1 MPSSASRPDH
11 ASVTAGPSPDLRHA
25 RAAVAACFF
34 LNAVFYSSLVPR
46 FPELR
51 DGLGI
56 SNAALGTAIAALP
69 LGSLIAAPLSSVVL
83 RRFGSARTASAG
95 LVLLA
100 LAIAGAVSAPSWPV
114 LVVAL
119 FLAGIVDALVDVAQN
134 AHGLRVQ
141 RGYGRSI
148 LNAFHGLWSV
158 GAATGALLGSAG
170 AALGI
175 PLPAQL
181 WVTALVFSVLALS
194 LQRWMLTGPDRP
206 APEESTGEH
215 AASAAP
221 ASRVRAVAVL
231 VALGLVAACGS
242 FVEDAGSSWSAIYL
256 KDEIG
261 TTAGVAGTGYLALM
275 VAMTV
280 ARLTGDRFVDRFGQR
295 RVARIGGAMTA
306 VGMGAALL
314 WPSLPLTLV
323 GFALAGA
330 GVATLIPA
338 AFHAADELPG
348 LPHGLGLSLVNW
360 AMRLGFLLSPP
371 IIGLVADTI
380 SLRVGLTVTV
390 GAGVATLVLGRFLA
404 TRVQPRS

>member
-1 MPSSASRPDH
+1 MPSSASSPEN
-11 ASVTAGPSPDLRHA
+11 TAGPAPELRRA
-25 RAAVAACFF
+25 RTAVAACFF

-51 DGLGI
+51 DDLGI
-56 SNAALGTAIAALP
+56 SNAVLGTAIAALP
-69 LGSLIAAPLSSVVL
+69 LGSFLAAPFSSVVL
-83 RRFGSARTASAG
+83 RRLGSARTASAG

-100 LAIAGAVSAPSWPV
+100 VAIACAVSVPSWPF
-114 LVVAL
+114 LVVA
-119 FLAGIVDALVDVAQN
+119 FFVAGVVDALVDVAQN

-158 GAATGALLGSAG
+158 GAATGALLGSAA
-170 AALGI
+170 AALDV

-181 WVTALVFSVLALS
+181 WVTAAVFGVLALL
-194 LQRWMLTGPDRP
+194 LQRWMLPGPDRP
-206 APEESTGEH
+206 APEET
-215 AASAAP
+215 AAGHPSAPVVP
-221 ASRVRAVAVL
+221 ASRVRAVVVL
-231 VALGLVAACGS
+231 VALGLIAACGS

-256 KDEIG
+256 RDDLG
-261 TTAGVAGTGYLALM
+261 TGDGTAGTGYLALM
-275 VAMTV
+275 VAMTI
-280 ARLTGDRFVDRFGQR
+280 ARLTGDRLVDRYGQR

-360 AMRLGFLLSPP
+360 AMRLGFLVSPP
-371 IIGLVADTI
+371 LIGLVADTV
-380 SLRVGLTVTV
+380 SLRVGLSVTV
-390 GAGVATLVLGRFLA
+390 VAGVATLVLGRFLA
-404 TRVQPRS
+404 VRVAR

>member
-1 MPSSASRPDH
+1 MPSSAPSPEH
-11 ASVTAGPSPDLRHA
+11 AAGPGPELRRA
-25 RAAVAACFF
+25 RTAVAACFF

-56 SNAALGTAIAALP
+56 GNAVLGTAIAALP
-69 LGSLIAAPLSSVVL
+69 LGSFLAAPFSSVVL
-83 RRFGSARTASAG
+83 GRLGSARTASAG

-100 LAIAGAVSAPSWPV
+100 VAIACAVSAPSWPV
-114 LVVAL
+114 LVVAF
-119 FLAGIVDALVDVAQN
+119 FLAGVVDALVDVAQN

-158 GAATGALLGSAG
+158 GAATGALLGSAA
-170 AALGI
+170 AALDV

-181 WVTALVFSVLALS
+181 WVTAAVFGVLALL

-206 APEESTGEH
+206 APEATAAGH
-215 AASAAP
+215 AAATVP

-231 VALGLVAACGS
+231 VALGLIAACGS

-256 KDEIG
+256 RDDLG
-261 TTAGVAGTGYLALM
+261 TGAGTAGTGYLALM

-280 ARLTGDRFVDRFGQR
+280 VRLTGDRLVDRYGQR
-295 RVARIGGAMTA
+295 RVARVGGAMTA
-306 VGMGAALL
+306 VGMGTALL

-360 AMRLGFLLSPP
+360 AMRLGFLVSPP
-371 IIGLVADTI
+371 LIGLVADTV
-380 SLRVGLTVTV
+380 SLRVGLSVTV
-390 GAGVATLVLGRFLA
+390 VAGVATLVLGRLLA
-404 TRVQPRS
+404 VRVRR

>member
-1 MPSSASRPDH
+1 MPSSASSPENPN
-11 ASVTAGPSPDLRHA
+11 SSAGPGPELRRA
-25 RAAVAACFF
+25 RVAVAACFF

-56 SNAALGTAIAALP
+56 SNAVLGTAVAALP
-69 LGSLIAAPLSSVVL
+69 LGSFIAAPLSSVVL

-100 LAIAGAVSAPSWPV
+100 AAIACAVSAPSWP
-114 LVVAL
+114 LLAAAF
-119 FLAGIVDALVDVAQN
+119 FLAGVVDALVDVAQN

-158 GAATGALLGSAG
+158 GAAAGALLGSAA
-170 AALGI
+170 AALDV
-175 PLPAQL
+175 PLPLQL
-181 WVTALVFSVLALS
+181 WVTAVVFGVLALL
-194 LQRWMLTGPDRP
+194 LQRGMLPGPDRP
-206 APEESTGEH
+206 APEEDATGP
-215 AASAAP
+215 ATTRPVP

-231 VALGLVAACGS
+231 VALGLIAACGS
-242 FVEDAGSSWSAIYL
+242 FVEDAGSTWSAIYL
-256 KDEIG
+256 RDDLG
-261 TTAGVAGTGYLALM
+261 TGAGTAGTAYLALM

-280 ARLTGDRFVDRFGQR
+280 ARLTGDRVVDRYGQR
-295 RVARIGGAMTA
+295 RVARAGGAMTA

-348 LPHGLGLSLVNW
+348 LPHGLGLSMVNW
-360 AMRLGFLLSPP
+360 AMRLGFLASPP
-371 IIGLVADTI
+371 LIGLVADTV

-390 GAGVATLVLGRFLA
+390 LAGLATLVLGRFLA
-404 TRVQPRS
+404 TRVTP

>member
-1 MPSSASRPDH
+1 MPSSASSPEPNPSARP
-11 ASVTAGPSPDLRHA
+11 GPELRRA
-25 RAAVAACFF
+25 RVAVAACFF

-56 SNAALGTAIAALP
+56 SNAVLGTAIAALP
-69 LGSLIAAPLSSVVL
+69 LGSFIAAPLSSVVL

-100 LAIAGAVSAPSWPV
+100 VAIAGAVSAPSWP
-114 LVVAL
+114 LLAAAF
-119 FLAGIVDALVDVAQN
+119 FLAGVVDALVDVAQN

-158 GAATGALLGSAG
+158 GAAAGALLGSAA
-170 AALGI
+170 AALDV
-175 PLPAQL
+175 PLPLQL
-181 WVTALVFSVLALS
+181 WVTAVVFGVVALF
-194 LQRWMLTGPDRP
+194 LQRGMLTGPDRP
-206 APEESTGEH
+206 APEEDATGP
-215 AASAAP
+215 ATDRAVP

-231 VALGLVAACGS
+231 VALGLIAACGS

-256 KDEIG
+256 RDDLG
-261 TTAGVAGTGYLALM
+261 TGDGTAGTGYLALM

-280 ARLTGDRFVDRFGQR
+280 ARLTGDRVVDRYGQR

-348 LPHGLGLSLVNW
+348 LPHGLGLSMVNW
-360 AMRLGFLLSPP
+360 AMRLGFLASPP
-371 IIGLVADTI
+371 LIGLVADTV

-390 GAGVATLVLGRFLA
+390 LAGLATLVLGRFLA
-404 TRVQPRS
+404 TRVIR